1 MAETF
6 KLVQASLTTTTN
18 TVIYTCP
25 SGATAIILMAQV
37 ANKDLSVSSD
47 VTAFTYDASA
57 STSSYLARN
66 ITIPVSAALNI
77 LSGKL
82 VLEGNDQFRAGAT
95 VANTQDIVLSVMEIT
110 G

>member
-1 MAETF
+1 MAESF
-6 KLVQASLTTTTN
+6 KLVQATLSTTTN

-25 SGATAIILMAQV
+25 TATTAIILMAQI

-47 VTAFTYDASA
+47 VTAFTFDSSA
-57 STSSYLARN
+57 NTTMYLARN
-66 ITIPVSAALNI
+66 ITIPVSSALNI

-95 VANTQDIVLSVMEIT
+95 IANTQDIVLSVMEIT